1 MIRQTR
7 PLFLLGLV
15 AALSTTLS
23 VAPTSIAAQPAA
35 ARSAGSVMVHLG
47 SFTNDLH
54 AAKMALKVATA
65 MRQQGASVVLFVDRE
80 GVRLADTR
88 QPLGLIYGDGE
99 SFEQMYNAFIAAG
112 GTVLVCPH
120 CAKEAGMTASTLRKG
135 ATLAK
140 DASELA
146 KAILNAD
153 RVIDF

>member
-1 MIRQTR
+1 LLTHLLERFMNRQART
-7 PLFLLGLV
+7 LALLGLV

-23 VAPTSIAAQPAA
+23 ITPTSIAAQPAA

-88 QPLGLIYGDGE
+88 QPIGLIYG
-99 SFEQMYNAFIAAG
+99 SASRSNRCITRSSPPAAPCWSARIA
-112 GTVLVCPH
+112 P
-120 CAKEAGMTASTLRKG
+120 RKP
-135 ATLAK
+135 A
-140 DASELA
+140 
-146 KAILNAD
+146 
-153 RVIDF
+153 